1 MSDHK
6 KISDEDGAVKSQH
19 QKIME
24 GGKIEEFADALGRFC
39 RVEGWRQLKDENGEV
54 FRSLRHYVEAKPPFG
69 AGYSG
74 KAGME
79 KIEAYL
85 SLNPRVKDY
94 FQHCHASCL
103 TELAQAQGLTPAV
116 VSKREW
122 NDVMGARLARAI
134 EQNPEEI
141 YTEKAAAY
149 VENKERVKP
158 PHRPVDEYSPIRMSY
173 RSNYTYAFA
182 KKLRES
188 VSSEGLAFLLKALN
202 EENLE
207 ERVEFEKYFNIGLT
221 AFNRS
226 KSESGWGSSS
236 IKAPEELQQRTPN
249 IELARWL
256 DDEEGGNSRLE
267 LCDDSGTIAVII
279 MTKAGSVKELSFS

>member
-1 MSDHK
+1 MSKQDD
-6 KISDEDGAVKSQH
+6 ITQSDGAVSSQH

-24 GGKIEEFADALGRFC
+24 GGKIEEFADALGQFC
-39 RVEGWRQLKDENGEV
+39 RVEGWKKLKDENGET

-69 AGYSG
+69 AGYAG

-103 TELAQAQGLTPAV
+103 TELAQEQGLTPAV

-122 NDVMGARLARAI
+122 NDVMGARLAKAI
-134 EQNPEEI
+134 EANPEEI

-158 PHRPVDEYSPIRMSY
+158 QPRPVNEYSPIRMAY
-173 RSNYTYAFA
+173 RPSHTYAFA
-182 KKLRES
+182 KKLIEN
-188 VSSEGLAFLLKALN
+188 VSSSDLAILVEALGIDD
-202 EENLE
+202 LD
-207 ERVEFEKYFNIGLT
+207 ERVEFEKYFNLALT

-226 KSESGWGSSS
+226 KSESGWGNNAL
-236 IKAPEELQQRTPN
+236 KAPESHQERIPKVQLSKWVEDEDGN
-249 IELARWL
+249 NSKLSLA
-256 DDEEGGNSRLE
+256 DDTGEIAVVTMSK
-267 LCDDSGTIAVII
+267 SGTIKDIA
-279 MTKAGSVKELSFS
+279 FD